1 MLNRFDFKIL
11 LNLWFCFNFAMILA
25 FNPSDVL
32 KLLAEGKILDWK
44 REVKC
49 GYFHFHFHMI
59 LRDFS
64 KTYQQLGVLE

>member
-1 MLNRFDFKIL
+1 
-11 LNLWFCFNFAMILA
+11 MILA

-64 KTYQQLGVLE
+64 KTYQQLGVFE